1 VQYLV
6 HWKGYPREEE
16 TWEPVSNITNAKDAV
31 RDFHRAHPNAP
42 CPINTR
48 QLKFVPITVDNS
60 VPRDDNKQVFDWTK
74 GKLPGKSSRPQHSEP
89 VSDIVLYIQPEHM
102 TKITNCTKNH
112 DYCKYELLHTVHH
125 LWFFKTTPVDAITF
139 MATTGP
145 AKRPGE
151 VNDSS
156 GIGNN
161 DFDAGL
167 KGCKFGYPII
177 QLYQFTNLLDRKT
190 LRGKYG
196 LTPPTSHFIPPPW
209 LSRDHTPEKLL
220 THIY

>member
-1 VQYLV
+1 MQYLV

-125 LWFFKTTPVDAITF
+125 LWFFKTTLVDAITF

>member
-16 TWEPVSNITNAKDAV
+16 TWELVSNITNAKDAV
-31 RDFHRAHPNAP
+31 KDFHRAHPNAP
-42 CPINTR
+42 RPTNTR

-60 VPRDDNKQVFDWTK
+60 IPRDATKQVFDWTK
-74 GKLPGKSSRPQHSEP
+74 GKLPGKPSQPCSSETITD
-89 VSDIVLYIQPEHM
+89 VVLYIQPEHM
-102 TKITNCTKNH
+102 TKITAQTKNH
-112 DYCKYELLHTVHH
+112 DYRKYELPYTVHR
-125 LWFFKTTPVDAITF
+125 LWFFEMDPVDAITF

-145 AKRPGE
+145 AKRPEE

-156 GIGNN
+156 GIGND

-177 QLYQFTNLLDRKT
+177 QLYQFTNPLNRKT
-190 LRGKYG
+190 LKGKYG
-196 LTPPTSHFIPPPW
+196 LVPPTSHFVPLPW
-209 LSRDHTPEKLL
+209 LSHDYTLEKLL
-220 THIY
+220 LRLF